1 MFWQLGASRGTFR
14 GTSHGAARGTSRD
27 VPTIKTI
34 DSLMCQLKKSAIF
47 LRVFPARKIVDLVNV
62 LSLGGFS

>member
-1 MFWQLGASRGTFR
+1 MFWQLGTSR

-47 LRVFPARKIVDLVNV
+47 LRVFPARKIVNV
-62 LSLGGFS
+62 LSIGGFK